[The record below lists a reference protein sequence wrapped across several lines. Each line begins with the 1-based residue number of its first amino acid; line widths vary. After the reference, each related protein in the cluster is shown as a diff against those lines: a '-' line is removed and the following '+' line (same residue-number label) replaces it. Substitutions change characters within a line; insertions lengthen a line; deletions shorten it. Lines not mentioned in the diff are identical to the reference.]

1 MLVLQRKSGERV
13 IIGQNIEVTVL
24 KVHGNKVKLGIT
36 GPPEIPIHREE
47 VRSRIAQGTIVAE
60 AVGSR

>member
-24 KVHGNKVKLGIT
+24 RVHGNQVKLGFT
-36 GPPEIPIHREE
+36 GPSEIPIHREE
-47 VRSRIAQGTIVAE
+47 VCDKINRGTITAE
-60 AVGSR
+60 AVRS